1 MQTKFDIGDK
11 VLVPFEV
18 VEILVTNEDTVYKM
32 KNISKKGGVDTT
44 YRSEEEIYGLE

>member
-18 VEILVTNEDTVYKM
+18 VEIIVTGDDIIYKM
-32 KNISKKGGVDTT
+32 KNTSKKGGVDTT